1 MCNFYIGGNVIFA
14 RGGRVIFTS
23 GECSF
28 YPKIEGSV
36 KNARGNVKIARV
48 SVKITLG

>member
-14 RGGRVIFTS
+14 FWGRVIFTS

-36 KNARGNVKIARV
+36 KIARVSVKIARV
-48 SVKITLG
+48 SVKFTLG